1 MLGGRARRWAAVP
14 CAADGG
20 IGQPDP
26 GLLRS
31 SRLMVDGL
39 GRRSAAIAQ
48 CRPVRRKSAIV
59 TRPSSD
65 KYRAEICVA
74 FVLIA
79 GG

>member
-1 MLGGRARRWAAVP
+1 
-14 CAADGG
+14 
-20 IGQPDP
+20 
-26 GLLRS
+26 
-31 SRLMVDGL
+31 MVDGL

-59 TRPSSD
+59 TRSSSD